1 MKYHYYLHF
10 TESTKKK
17 KKSSSDVYSGSLK
30 EDPVKKEN
38 STVS

>member
-10 TESTKKK
+10 TESA
-17 KKSSSDVYSGSLK
+17 KKSSSYVYTGSLK

>member
-17 KKSSSDVYSGSLK
+17 KSSSYVYSGSLK